1 MKYMTAQWYM
11 MCQEHPKGEKVDR
24 AIREAT
30 DAYHQQYVK
39 NFASHEPDFGEAH
52 LHDSIV
58 LYYRLEGSDLVMDLE
73 PDLTDITRL
82 VFKDCEVMNLGFFIG
97 SKKPRIAV
105 KRAAILKES
114 EPLKNAWWLYNEIY
128 PTDGGYEIHVLLDK
142 GSFRLI
148 EFTVRARDIEL
159 YRDES
164 VWKQDYFS
172 STASRAA
179 RPSSSS

>member
-11 MCQEHPKGEKVDR
+11 MCQEHPKSEKVDR

-39 NFASHEPDFGEAH
+39 SFASREPDFGKAR

-58 LYYRLEGSDLVMDLE
+58 LSCMQEGSDLVMDLE

-97 SKKPRIAV
+97 SKKLRFAV
-105 KRAAILKES
+105 KRAAKFIES
-114 EPLKNAWWLYNEIY
+114 EPLKDAW
-128 PTDGGYEIHVLLDK
+128 
-142 GSFRLI
+142 
-148 EFTVRARDIEL
+148 
-159 YRDES
+159 
-164 VWKQDYFS
+164 
-172 STASRAA
+172 
-179 RPSSSS
+179 